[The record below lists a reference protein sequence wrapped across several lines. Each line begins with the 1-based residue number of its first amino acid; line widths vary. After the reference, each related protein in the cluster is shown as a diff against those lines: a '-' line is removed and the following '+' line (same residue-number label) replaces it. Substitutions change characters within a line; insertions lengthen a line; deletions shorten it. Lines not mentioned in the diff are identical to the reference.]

1 MTRTALVVLAAALLA
16 ACGQKGSLYLPDQGL
31 QAVPAGAPAPTTGA
45 DGAPANAANE
55 GAAGAAPV
63 TPATPDRPD
72 EARKRI
78 PSPPDPA
85 KSP

>member
-1 MTRTALVVLAAALLA
+1 MRRAVACVSFAVLLG

-31 QAVPAGAPAPTTGA
+31 QTVPAAAPAPSTGA
-45 DGAPANAANE
+45 DGAPANAGNS

-63 TPATPDRPD
+63 TPATPDRSD
-72 EARKRI
+72 EPRKRI